1 MNEEPWSVDER
12 TTDVRLNVFLLRGKQ
27 TVNTFEFSGVRDWK
41 CAMKARSME
50 MKCVQLILYVNV
62 GV

>member
-1 MNEEPWSVDER
+1 MNA
-12 TTDVRLNVFLLRGKQ
+12 
-27 TVNTFEFSGVRDWK
+27 FEFSGVRDWK

-50 MKCVQLILYVNV
+50 TKGVQLILYVNV